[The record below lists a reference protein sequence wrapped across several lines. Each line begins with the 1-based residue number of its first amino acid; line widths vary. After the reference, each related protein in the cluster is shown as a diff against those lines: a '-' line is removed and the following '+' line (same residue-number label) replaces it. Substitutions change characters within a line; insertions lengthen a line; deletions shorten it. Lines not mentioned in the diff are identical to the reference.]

1 MRCLQTEFDIPK
13 FIILTLVSALL
24 APAATNAA
32 EEATPFPI
40 AGVNPHQ
47 RPENAP
53 VITDIS
59 RDDDWY
65 KKALHGVEAPYPASL
80 QFLEDQG
87 NWHTP
92 FTHRGMT
99 GRYDIRKWYSE

>member
-1 MRCLQTEFDIPK
+1 MRCPQTESNIPK
-13 FIILTLVSALL
+13 FITLTLVSILL
-24 APAATNAA
+24 TPLASNATDDK
-32 EEATPFPI
+32 TPFPI
-40 AGVNPHQ
+40 AGVNPQQ

-59 RDDDWY
+59 KDDDWY
-65 KKALHGVEAPYPASL
+65 KDALHGVEAPYPASL

-92 FTHRGMT
+92 FTQRGMT
-99 GRYDIRKWYSE
+99 GRYDIRGWHTE